1 MHLLQG
7 GANAVPKT
15 EFINATLSLDVT
27 PSITPEGKVMM
38 KLNITKDAPGQPT
51 PTGQLTINKNS
62 IDTNVLVDNGETIVL
77 GGIFEQ
83 ENLNSQTKVPFLGD
97 IPYLGKLFRRDTK
110 KDSKRELL
118 IFVTPRIVN
127 DTLTRNH

>member
-1 MHLLQG
+1 
-7 GANAVPKT
+7 
-15 EFINATLSLDVT
+15 
-27 PSITPEGKVMM
+27 MM
-38 KLNITKDAPGQPT
+38 KLSITKDAPSSPT

-62 IDTNVLVDNGETIVL
+62 IDTNVLVDNGETVVL

-83 ENLNSQTKVPFLGD
+83 ENLTNQTKVPFLGD
-97 IPYLGKLFRRDTK
+97 LPYVGKLFRRDSKTDK
-110 KDSKRELL
+110 KRELL